1 MLLLPGDYVGRE
13 EEFIPGIGLYSE
25 NGEIFASNTGELQ
38 QDREKHIA
46 KLVIRTRIPKS
57 LAKGIITLGQVTEV
71 FNNVV
76 FLVLD
81 NFESKKFTYVA
92 PDIPGV
98 IKISEV
104 DDRFIKDMKNEF
116 RIGDIVR
123 VKVLEVKKHTIFLTT
138 KEKNLGVIKA
148 FCSKCRNVLI
158 KERGNILVCESCGNM
173 EMRKTAYDYGLWK
186 AL

>member
-1 MLLLPGDYVGRE
+1 MLFLPGDYVGKE
-13 EEFIPGIGLYSE
+13 EEFIPGVGLYSE

-38 QDREKHIA
+38 QDKEKLAA
-46 KLVIRTRIPKS
+46 KLLIRTKIPRI
-57 LAKGIITLGQVTEV
+57 LTKGIITIGQVTEV

-104 DDRFIKDMKNEF
+104 DDRFIKDMRNEF
-116 RIGDIVR
+116 RVGDIVR
-123 VKVLEVKKHTIFLTT
+123 VKVLEVTKHTIFLTT

-148 FCSKCRNVLI
+148 FCSRCRNVLMR
-158 KERGNILVCESCGNM
+158 ERGNILVCESCGNI
-173 EMRKTAYDYGLWK
+173 EMRKIAHDYGTWK
-186 AL
+186 LL